1 MAISFFVFFFQAED
15 GIRDLIVTGV
25 KTCALPIFARLLEAG
40 AAHWPPEEAAVPR
53 NPGENRA
60 NLHPTY
66 YEDLMEFWGTDT
78 PLARRFIFGEWVAFA
93 LERPFRREWLQY
105 WPDNEREVPDAT
117 EAIGKS
123 WFDVRIGV
131 DQAAS

>member
-1 MAISFFVFFFQAED
+1 
-15 GIRDLIVTGV
+15 
-25 KTCALPIFARLLEAG
+25 
-40 AAHWPPEEAAVPR
+40 
-53 NPGENRA
+53 
-60 NLHPTY
+60 
-66 YEDLMEFWGTDT
+66 MEFRGTDT

-105 WPDNEREVPDAT
+105 WPDKEREVPDAT

-131 DQAAS
+131 DQATSLKDMACRSAVVVVGQVRLPAPFLGCLFVLHGRGSWRTTSTCS